1 MTSVGESVTLCVLFC
16 VLQLTYAN
24 GVVFGGSVAPGHVVA
39 LDAVTGKV
47 LWTYATPGD
56 IYGGVS
62 ITDGC
67 VFVPVGVSLI
77 GVSNGGNHT
86 RGKSVQSLCI

>member
-1 MTSVGESVTLCVLFC
+1 MDLW

-24 GVVFGGSVAPGHVVA
+24 GVVFGGSESPGHVVA
-39 LDAVTGKV
+39 LDAITGKV

-56 IYGGVS
+56 FFGGVS

-77 GVSNGGNHT
+77 GIQRQSNHT
-86 RGKSVQSLCI
+86 RGKSVLSLCV